1 MRPLANLGS
10 LCTPFAPSAAPFSPP
25 FSSWG
30 GGIACVA
37 TLISSR
43 LAVVFEWVGVEPS
56 RNQRRGTRTVSEARD
71 KPGARCALRTSCRSV
86 GAGRCCWSGG
96 CLRQRVLSF
105 PDRALPWSPA
115 TSTVDGTA
123 NMFGAF
129 RPTQPSLIGL
139 LWCVSRTSAHFW
151 PLTAFMC
158 AGKPHGS
165 CHVHAKL
172 TSGLVSSGWIL
183 SLRRFGRAGSSV
195 LLWCVHTALFLLL
208 CLTHL
213 RYHRPRH
220 WSCLRS
226 TRCPHATST
235 PSFHGT
241 KRVTGRA
248 STRFPSGLEY
258 VFSLCRRAL
267 FTTNEL
273 HS

>member
-1 MRPLANLGS
+1 MTS
-10 LCTPFAPSAAPFSPP
+10 Q
-25 FSSWG
+25 
-30 GGIACVA
+30 
-37 TLISSR
+37 
-43 LAVVFEWVGVEPS
+43 E
-56 RNQRRGTRTVSEARD
+56 Q
-71 KPGARCALRTSCRSV
+71 GARCERVVGRYL

-105 PDRALPWSPA
+105 PDRALPWWPA

-139 LWCVSRTSAHFW
+139 LWCVSRTSARFW
-151 PLTAFMC
+151 PLIVFIC

-195 LLWCVHTALFLLL
+195 LLWCVHTARFLLL

-220 WSCLRS
+220 WSCPKS

-235 PSFHGT
+235 LSFHRT

-258 VFSLCRRAL
+258 VSSLCRRAL
-267 FTTNEL
+267 FTANEL